1 MNKYFRKAL
10 YVFMI
15 VTLLGLVGCNS
26 SEKTETDNVTDN
38 TLDNATDKT
47 DDGDSTASQT
57 DEQITLRFSWWGGE
71 ARHEALLN
79 AIKIYEDRNQNIK
92 IEAEYSGYDGY
103 YEKMMTTL
111 SSGTAPD
118 LFQFMTGWVP
128 DVQVAK
134 HYLADLSLLPIDT
147 STLKEGLIERSGT
160 YNGEAVLL
168 PVSVGGSTIYVN
180 TKFASEF
187 GVELDKAYTWEE
199 LKELGRSIHERD
211 SEAYLMTADIDVL
224 NKLFLTSYMAQQIG
238 DSMVSEETYEVN
250 FTVEQLEAAI
260 QNIVD
265 FYEIGAIEPFE
276 ESSVFVGQMDQ
287 NVKWINGK
295 IGMLI
300 DYTGA
305 FEKYAKS
312 IADPVDVLAIPVI
325 EDAKNSGV
333 SFGGD
338 RGVSINDNS
347 QYKEEA
353 AKFLD
358 FLIND
363 EEAIIA
369 QGTNFGYCP
378 TDNSE
383 EILVEQG
390 VVDEVQR
397 KAVKLCEINAYTENS
412 LSTNTS
418 LETIRRD
425 VLEEVLYKD
434 KTVEEGAT
442 EIFNEYQRILQELKE
457 DK

>member
-1 MNKYFRKAL
+1 
-10 YVFMI
+10 
-15 VTLLGLVGCNS
+15 
-26 SEKTETDNVTDN
+26 
-38 TLDNATDKT
+38 
-47 DDGDSTASQT
+47 
-57 DEQITLRFSWWGGE
+57 
-71 ARHEALLN
+71 
-79 AIKIYEDRNQNIK
+79 
-92 IEAEYSGYDGY
+92 
-103 YEKMMTTL
+103 
-111 SSGTAPD
+111 
-118 LFQFMTGWVP
+118 
-128 DVQVAK
+128 
-134 HYLADLSLLPIDT
+134 
-147 STLKEGLIERSGT
+147 
-160 YNGEAVLL
+160 
-168 PVSVGGSTIYVN
+168 
-180 TKFASEF
+180 
-187 GVELDKAYTWEE
+187 
-199 LKELGRSIHERD
+199 
-211 SEAYLMTADIDVL
+211 
-224 NKLFLTSYMAQQIG
+224 
-238 DSMVSEETYEVN
+238 
-250 FTVEQLEAAI
+250 
-260 QNIVD
+260 
-265 FYEIGAIEPFE
+265 E